1 MPICFPYH
9 SDLIKNIDSVDSITT
24 APNAIMT
31 SPMDQFEIKPFF
43 GEFLG
48 LNYTP
53 VGMFTNILV
62 YIGLVAT
69 FTIFFYIYGSF
80 KESIKLNG

>member
-1 MPICFPYH
+1 MILQ
-9 SDLIKNIDSVDSITT
+9 S
-24 APNAIMT
+24 PNLLY

-53 VGMFTNILV
+53 VGLFTNILV
-62 YIGLVAT
+62 YIGLVVT
-69 FTIFFYIYGSF
+69 FTLLFYIYGAF
-80 KESIKLNG
+80 KDNIKING

>member
-1 MPICFPYH
+1 MNYIEYTARM
-9 SDLIKNIDSVDSITT
+9 SVLDFKGINTF
-24 APNAIMT
+24 NQ

-53 VGMFTNILV
+53 VGLFTNILV
-62 YIGLVAT
+62 YIGLVVT
-69 FTIFFYIYGSF
+69 FTILFYLYGTF
-80 KESIKLNG
+80 KDSIKING

>member
-1 MPICFPYH
+1 MNYIDTTIKYDYYSIENEHFHCIMP
-9 SDLIKNIDSVDSITT
+9 
-24 APNAIMT
+24 

-43 GEFLG
+43 GDFLG

-62 YIGLVAT
+62 YIGLVVT
-69 FTIFFYIYGSF
+69 FTTFFYLYASF
-80 KESIKLNG
+80 KDSIKING

>member
-1 MPICFPYH
+1 M
-9 SDLIKNIDSVDSITT
+9 SMDLQADYVIGCAQGEVNFINHALLMS
-24 APNAIMT
+24 

-62 YIGLVAT
+62 YIGLVVT

-80 KESIKLNG
+80 KDSIKING

>member
-1 MPICFPYH
+1 MSNIETE
-9 SDLIKNIDSVDSITT
+9 IKVVNINSYLK
-24 APNAIMT
+24 

-53 VGMFTNILV
+53 LGLFTNILV
-62 YIGLVAT
+62 YIGLVVL
-69 FTIFFYIYGSF
+69 FTTIFYIYGSF
-80 KESIKLNG
+80 KDSIKING

>member
-1 MPICFPYH
+1 M
-9 SDLIKNIDSVDSITT
+9 SITDINVVNINT
-24 APNAIMT
+24 YLN

-53 VGMFTNILV
+53 LGFFTNILI
-62 YIGLVAT
+62 YIGLVVI
-69 FTIFFYIYGSF
+69 FTILFYIYGSF
-80 KESIKLNG
+80 KDSIKING

>member
-1 MPICFPYH
+1 M
-9 SDLIKNIDSVDSITT
+9 LINSNLSFDSSFIGVNNYSS
-24 APNAIMT
+24 MLY

-53 VGMFTNILV
+53 LGLFTNILV
-62 YIGLVAT
+62 YIGLVVI
-69 FTIFFYIYGSF
+69 FTILFYIYGAF
-80 KESIKLNG
+80 KDSIKLNG

>member
-1 MPICFPYH
+1 MSKDIQPDYVIGYTGGEFNC
-9 SDLIKNIDSVDSITT
+9 IDY
-24 APNAIMT
+24 APLMI

-62 YIGLVAT
+62 YIGLVVI
-69 FTIFFYIYGSF
+69 FTIFFYVYGSF
-80 KESIKLNG
+80 KDSIKING

>member
-1 MPICFPYH
+1 M
-9 SDLIKNIDSVDSITT
+9 SITEINVVNINT
-24 APNAIMT
+24 FLN

-53 VGMFTNILV
+53 LGFFTNILV
-62 YIGLVAT
+62 YIGLVVM
-69 FTIFFYIYGSF
+69 FTILFYIYGSF
-80 KESIKLNG
+80 KDSIKING

>member
-1 MPICFPYH
+1 MQIESNLCFDISMITP
-9 SDLIKNIDSVDSITT
+9 LTNIKRNYLTILY
-24 APNAIMT
+24 

-53 VGMFTNILV
+53 VGLFTNILV
-62 YIGLVAT
+62 YIGLVVT
-69 FTIFFYIYGSF
+69 FTILFYVYGAF
-80 KESIKLNG
+80 KESIKING

>member
-1 MPICFPYH
+1 M
-9 SDLIKNIDSVDSITT
+9 LVDSNLCFDISLNTSLI
-24 APNAIMT
+24 NINNY

-53 VGMFTNILV
+53 VGLFTNILV
-62 YIGLVAT
+62 YIGLVVI
-69 FTIFFYIYGSF
+69 FTIFFYVYGAF
-80 KESIKLNG
+80 KDSIKING

>member
-1 MPICFPYH
+1 MNIINNIK
-9 SDLIKNIDSVDSITT
+9 SDKIFNGVLCNNSILS
-24 APNAIMT
+24 

-53 VGMFTNILV
+53 IGLLTNIMV
-62 YIGLVAT
+62 YIGLVVT
-69 FTIFFYIYGSF
+69 FTLFFYLYGTF
-80 KESIKLNG
+80 KENIKLNG